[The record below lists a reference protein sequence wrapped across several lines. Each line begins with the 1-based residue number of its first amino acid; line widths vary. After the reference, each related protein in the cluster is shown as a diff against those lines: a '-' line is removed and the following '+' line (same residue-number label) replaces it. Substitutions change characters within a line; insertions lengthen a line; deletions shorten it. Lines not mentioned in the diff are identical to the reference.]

1 MTHQQL
7 MMMGSCQMPNEC
19 NSCEGDLSC
28 FIYSLTV
35 SVDMSVEGFTA
46 GDGSQS
52 DGLDGSSMAISL
64 NGGSWLAMTNVADNV
79 WSYTFT
85 ELAPGDYTYNFND
98 GWYED
103 GPFGDCA
110 VGQYGNDRSASIVDS
125 DVTVPTVCW
134 ESCEEC
140 PDVISGCTDSSANN
154 YDATAT
160 EDDGSC
166 TYPTPM
172 ANLFFSEYAEGS
184 SNNKYLEIYNASDVT
199 VSLADYAYPSVSNAP
214 TTVGEH
220 EYWNTFDEG
229 AEIAPGG
236 VYIIAHPSSDASILA
251 YANETHTYLSNG
263 DDGYALAYGT
273 EDNYV
278 IMDHVGDFNGD
289 PGSGWEVAGVSNA
302 TKDHTLVRKCSVEQG
317 NSDWVASAGTN
328 SEDSEW
334 IVLDQDDWTNLGSH
348 TTECADEEVLGC
360 TDEAASNYN
369 VDANTDDSSCLY
381 STVFN
386 VDMSCSGE
394 EFTSV
399 GITTPVWGWPGDIG
413 MTDEDG
419 DGIYSITLDLPAG
432 DFEYKYIINGFAG
445 QENLVD
451 DMQNG
456 GTCAPITDYN
466 AYANRLT
473 SAGTTNDDTY
483 GSCLPCGAGCTDE
496 AAVNYDPDAT
506 VDDGSCSYCA
516 GVTVNF
522 SVDAG
527 DVVSSDYD
535 NVVANGT
542 WSGWN
547 GWGVTLTDA
556 DGDGIYTGSLVL
568 DTNTLYQYVHALT
581 GPADGWSGWGVQAGA
596 PEECALGVD
605 PVSGDAAPNYFFTTG
620 GCGEVIDLPT
630 VCFGAC
636 VECVEEVP
644 GCTDA
649 SADNYDPTA
658 TVDDGSCS
666 FCSAFTAVLI
676 GTSDASS
683 SDATDGSVQ
692 ATGAGGSNNYD
703 VSVVNAEGIPQNPF
717 ALAAGVYTVI
727 VTDIDS
733 DCTSSLEITILA
745 PVFGCTDA
753 AACNYDE
760 SATDDDGSC
769 EFADAGYDCAGNCL
783 ADADGDGVCDDD
795 EVVGCQDA
803 SACNYNA
810 SATDAGDCT
819 FADAGYDCAGN
830 CLADADGDGVCDD
843 DEVVGCQDA
852 SACNYNASATDAG
865 DCTFADAGYD
875 CAGNCLADADGDGV
889 CDDDEV
895 VGCQDASACNY
906 DETATD
912 AGDCTFAD
920 IVYDCDGNCVTDTDG
935 DGVCDEFEVIG
946 CTDATATNFNPFA
959 TDDDGS
965 CEYDAISD
973 DPCDYVP
980 TGLYVDNIIHNRV
993 TFNWASP
1000 TVAPSHYMIRY
1011 REVGTSNSN
1020 WTVMTAGTINTNP
1033 FTGTSRTRWW
1043 MQAGT
1048 TYEWNIRARV
1058 LEEDGSNCQSAW
1070 SAPSQFTT

>member
-1 MTHQQL
+1 
-7 MMMGSCQMPNEC
+7 
-19 NSCEGDLSC
+19 
-28 FIYSLTV
+28 
-35 SVDMSVEGFTA
+35 
-46 GDGSQS
+46 
-52 DGLDGSSMAISL
+52 
-64 NGGSWLAMTNVADNV
+64 
-79 WSYTFT
+79 
-85 ELAPGDYTYNFND
+85 
-98 GWYED
+98 
-103 GPFGDCA
+103 
-110 VGQYGNDRSASIVDS
+110 
-125 DVTVPTVCW
+125 
-134 ESCEEC
+134 
-140 PDVISGCTDSSANN
+140 
-154 YDATAT
+154 
-160 EDDGSC
+160 
-166 TYPTPM
+166 M

-535 NVVANGT
+535 NVVANGA

-1000 TVAPSHYMIRY
+1000 SAS
-1011 REVGTSNSN
+1011 
-1020 WTVMTAGTINTNP
+1020 A
-1033 FTGTSRTRWW
+1033 FTLYDS
-1043 MQAGT
+1043 
-1048 TYEWNIRARV
+1048 
-1058 LEEDGSNCQSAW
+1058 LS
-1070 SAPSQFTT
+1070 